1 MMQLKE
7 NIEPL
12 PSHRYF
18 IGAKDNDVVNIGLQA
33 IADGEVALVVLAG
46 GQASRL
52 GSTVPKGIYELQL
65 GIPGVNNL
73 FSIQACQIRALED
86 AAKEFAKKD
95 KVCIPWIVLTSESTD
110 AMTKEFMEKLAK
122 QFSFKEGQIK
132 FIKQAD
138 IPCTDE
144 NGQSIYDGDKPM
156 TAPNGNGGFFE
167 AIQGLLPEL
176 RSMGIKYFHVYCVD
190 NILCR
195 IGDPAFIGQ
204 CIAKKADCAAK
215 VIDKNDPHEK
225 IGIIGVEAKKQP
237 ELLDVIPDD
246 IVERYNALEQDPKLK
261 NKSVT
266 VIEYSEITKEQAEA
280 RDPEYPEKL
289 LFRAGSIAIHFFHID
304 FLSYVSHI
312 KLPYHIAKKNIKH
325 KSADGKDLITFGHK
339 FERFIFD
346 VFPYSR
352 NFLAYEVVRDDEF
365 APLKNSDDTGVDCPS
380 TCIEAFKRFEKN
392 RVL

>member
-18 IGAKDNDVVNIGLQA
+18 IGAENDDVVNVGLQA
-33 IADGEVALVVLAG
+33 IANGEVALVVLAG

-52 GSTVPKGIYELQL
+52 GSEVPKGMYELPL
-65 GIPGVNNL
+65 GIPGINNL
-73 FSIQACQIRALED
+73 FSIQAAQIRALEAHVKD
-86 AAKEFAKKD
+86 FAKKD
-95 KVCIPWIVLTSESTD
+95 VSIPWIVLTSESTD
-110 AMTKEFMEKLAK
+110 AMTKEFMKKLEKD
-122 QFSFKEGQIK
+122 FSFEEGKIK
-132 FIKQAD
+132 FVKQSD
-138 IPCTDE
+138 IQCTDE
-144 NGQSIYDGDKPM
+144 NGQPIKDGDKVL

-167 AIQGLLPEL
+167 AIQPLLPEL

-204 CIAKKADCAAK
+204 CIVKKADCAAK
-215 VIDKNDPHEK
+215 VIEKNDPHEK

-237 ELLDVIPDD
+237 ELLDAIPEDV
-246 IVERYNALEQDPKLK
+246 VERYNALEQDSKLK
-261 NKSVT
+261 NKSVC
-266 VIEYSEITKEQAEA
+266 VIEYSEISKEQAEE
-280 RDPEYPEKL
+280 RDPENPEKL
-289 LFRAGSIAIHFFHID
+289 HFRAGSIAIHFFHID

-325 KSADGKDLITFGHK
+325 KSADGKKLITFGHK

-352 NFLAYEVVRDDEF
+352 NFLVYEVVREEEF

-380 TCIEAFKRFEKN
+380 TCVEAFKRYQKN
-392 RVL
+392 LVL